1 MAGNRQPVTLRCRVQ
16 LKIWYL
22 KNGTASEG
30 VDDTLLMVQE
40 NELCTITY
48 NPDSDDS
55 PATID
60 MDDYFIIKAGKLFV
74 FQPEDGP
81 KQEFRFAD
89 GYRFELRLLRVDS
102 DKPWPPLVSSI
113 PGWGDLSNVSLV
125 ATVDIQGSRMPS
137 TSEHKVYF
145 YKLGSKRQRSNLSLD
160 IDHKWA
166 YPQLSELATP
176 SRFESFRLPTPSS
189 ESRELEGSNGLTTLT
204 AYTFLT
210 AIEKPKYHSW
220 FGPPDPKGQ
229 HSFCVR
235 GFSCVFCDGRQFP
248 SCNFLK
254 FHFATA
260 HELFHFKV
268 RPRKPMSGL
277 RSGDESYD
285 QIIEV
290 LVDLSKETVVP
301 RASNDVPDPRTCTW
315 IKPVKD
321 FDPQRIVKGDWS
333 WLNEKKG
340 ITALGY
346 RRTGST
352 DEGPTPPAREKID
365 WNNIP
370 DMPQR
375 PRRRIKVPKPRS
387 HLTGKIYVRTQ
398 SKRYVEVGEELSD
411 SDNDVDE
418 EWLIRKH
425 EEVGTVTVVIVKLPK
440 IALSVSHDVNLTQ
453 CTPNVTLIYGWEI
466 EWQWQNMSTD
476 FPCRAIIVFL
486 PSLRLTILTL
496 VVDYLRF

>member
-1 MAGNRQPVTLRCRVQ
+1 
-16 LKIWYL
+16 
-22 KNGTASEG
+22 
-30 VDDTLLMVQE
+30 
-40 NELCTITY
+40 
-48 NPDSDDS
+48 
-55 PATID
+55 
-60 MDDYFIIKAGKLFV
+60 
-74 FQPEDGP
+74 
-81 KQEFRFAD
+81 
-89 GYRFELRLLRVDS
+89 
-102 DKPWPPLVSSI
+102 
-113 PGWGDLSNVSLV
+113 
-125 ATVDIQGSRMPS
+125 
-137 TSEHKVYF
+137 
-145 YKLGSKRQRSNLSLD
+145 
-160 IDHKWA
+160 
-166 YPQLSELATP
+166 
-176 SRFESFRLPTPSS
+176 
-189 ESRELEGSNGLTTLT
+189 
-204 AYTFLT
+204 
-210 AIEKPKYHSW
+210 
-220 FGPPDPKGQ
+220 
-229 HSFCVR
+229 
-235 GFSCVFCDGRQFP
+235 
-248 SCNFLK
+248 
-254 FHFATA
+254 
-260 HELFHFKV
+260 
-268 RPRKPMSGL
+268 MSGL

-486 PSLRLTILTL
+486 PSLRLTILTS